1 MCYIIRLI
9 IGSDFD
15 FNFWNRPNLSIST
28 LEIHLKS
35 DSISII
41 LELNR
46 LDPTQFSIPTLEIES
61 NCQERQEY

>member
-15 FNFWNRPNLSIST
+15 FNFWNRPDLSIST
-28 LEIHLKS
+28 LGIDSKS

-41 LELNR
+41 LELNQ
-46 LDPTQFSIPTLEIES
+46 LDSTQFSITTLEIES
-61 NCQERQEY
+61 NRQERQEY